1 MANLKTALRSAFEDG
16 TSYGTVNSN
25 GYLYSFLDNVYD
37 NKMSV
42 EHQQMFDHGSGG
54 ELHSKAEAVH
64 SSSMLGYN
72 FFSWIDKKHPF
83 VWDDVVYT
91 KVYFEVQLRT
101 LCCRSNPANMDIVLE
116 GERFGQRVLLFIES
130 KFLEYTNHGK
140 LELSEA
146 YLMPKNYYMG
156 SWNDVAY
163 ELRVETRST
172 NHYNEGLKQS
182 FCHLV
187 ALNALQNPKAL
198 AWFNANN
205 VLQIEN
211 LDEVEIRF
219 TNAIFYPRNDF
230 EAEYQKYQDY
240 EELYRWF
247 KKFIARIAPYSVQ
260 PGWNNYYELWRL
272 MRDQISDINRK
283 AFLER
288 RYINFAEKC

>member
-1 MANLKTALRSAFEDG
+1 MENLKKALRSYFNK
-16 TSYGTVNSN
+16 GTVNN
-25 GYLYSFLDNVYD
+25 KGYLKCFLDNVY
-37 NKMSV
+37 KQEMKP
-42 EHQQMFDHGSGG
+42 EHQQMFKHGSGS
-54 ELHSKAEAVH
+54 ELQYKARAVH

-72 FFSWIDKKHPF
+72 FFSWINEEHPF
-83 VWDDVVYT
+83 EWDDVIYT
-91 KVYFEVQLRT
+91 KVYFEVRLRT
-101 LCCRSNPANMDIVLE
+101 IKRSPAPANMDIVLE
-116 GERFGQRVLLFIES
+116 GEKFGQRVLLFIES

-163 ELRVETRST
+163 ELRVETRDT

-211 LDEVEIRF
+211 LDDVEIRF
-219 TNAIFYPRNDF
+219 TNAIFCPRNDF

-240 EELYRWF
+240 EELY

-260 PGWNNYYELWRL
+260 PGWNNYSELWRL
-272 MRDQISDINRK
+272 MRDQILDTNRK
-283 AFLER
+283 AFLEQ
-288 RYINFAEKC
+288 RYMNFAEKC

>member
-1 MANLKTALRSAFEDG
+1 MENLKKALRSYFNK
-16 TSYGTVNSN
+16 GTVNN
-25 GYLYSFLDNVYD
+25 KGYLKCFLDNVYEQ
-37 NKMSV
+37 KMEP
-42 EHQQMFDHGSGG
+42 EHQKMFIHGSGS
-54 ELHSKAEAVH
+54 ELRSKARAVH

-72 FFSWIDKKHPF
+72 FFSWINEEHPF
-83 VWDDVVYT
+83 VWDDVTYT
-91 KVYFEVQLRT
+91 KVYFEVRLRT
-101 LCCRSNPANMDIVLE
+101 IKRSPAPANMDIVLE
-116 GERFGQRVLLFIES
+116 GEKFGQRVLLFIES
-130 KFLEYTNHGK
+130 KFLEYMNQGK
-140 LELSEA
+140 LKLSEA
-146 YLMPKNYYMG
+146 YLMPQNYYMG

-163 ELRVETRST
+163 KLRVETRDT

-187 ALNALQNPKAL
+187 ALNALKNEKAL

-211 LDEVEIRF
+211 LDDVEIRF
-219 TNAIFYPRNDF
+219 TNAIFCPRNDF

-240 EELYRWF
+240 EELYKWF
-247 KKFIARIAPYSVQ
+247 KKFIARNAPYSVQ

>member
-1 MANLKTALRSAFEDG
+1 MANLKQALRSAFEDG
-16 TSYGTVNSN
+16 TTYGTVNSN

-37 NKMSV
+37 NKMSI

-130 KFLEYTNHGK
+130 KFLEYTNRGK

-198 AWFNANN
+198 AWLNANN

-240 EELYRWF
+240 EELYQWF
-247 KKFIARIAPYSVQ
+247 KKFIASIAPYSVQ
-260 PGWNNYYELWRL
+260 PGWNNYSELWRL
-272 MRDQISDINRK
+272 MRDQISDTNRK

-288 RYINFAEKC
+288 RYMNFAEKC

>member
-1 MANLKTALRSAFEDG
+1 MSNLKTALRSAFEDG
-16 TSYGTVNSN
+16 TTYGTVNSN

-37 NKMSV
+37 NKMSI
-42 EHQQMFDHGSGG
+42 EHQRMFDHGSGG

-72 FFSWIDKKHPF
+72 FFSWIDEKHPF
-83 VWDDVVYT
+83 VWDDVTYT

-116 GERFGQRVLLFIES
+116 GEKFGQRVLLFIES

-140 LELSEA
+140 LKLSEA
-146 YLMPKNYYMG
+146 YMIPKNYYNG
-156 SWNDVAY
+156 SWDAVAY
-163 ELRVETRST
+163 ELRIETHDT

-187 ALNALQNPKAL
+187 AMNALRNEKAL
-198 AWFNANN
+198 NWFNANN
-205 VLQIEN
+205 VLQIDSLN
-211 LDEVEIRF
+211 GVEIRF

-230 EAEYQKYQDY
+230 EAEYGKYKDY
-240 EELYRWF
+240 EEYYKWF
-247 KKFIARIAPYSVQ
+247 MGFIASIAPYSVQ
-260 PGWNNYYELWRL
+260 PGWCSYSELWKL
-272 MRDQISDINRK
+272 MRNQISDTNRK

-288 RYINFAEKC
+288 RYMNFAEKC

>member
-1 MANLKTALRSAFEDG
+1 MANLKLALRSAFEDG
-16 TSYGTVNSN
+16 TTYGTVNSN

-37 NKMSV
+37 NKMSI

-101 LCCRSNPANMDIVLE
+101 LCCRSTPANMDIVLE

-156 SWNDVAY
+156 SWSDVAY
-163 ELRVETRST
+163 ELRVETRNT

-187 ALNALQNPKAL
+187 ALNALQNSKAL

>member
-1 MANLKTALRSAFEDG
+1 MANLKTALRSAFEDV

-116 GERFGQRVLLFIES
+116 GEKFGQRVLLFIES

-146 YLMPKNYYMG
+146 YLMPKNYYNG
-156 SWNDVAY
+156 SWDSVAY
-163 ELRVETRST
+163 ELRVETRDT

-187 ALNALQNPKAL
+187 ALNALKNEKAL

-211 LDEVEIRF
+211 LNDVEIRF
-219 TNAIFYPRNDF
+219 TNAIFCPRNDF
-230 EAEYQKYQDY
+230 DAEYDKYQDY
-240 EELYRWF
+240 EELYGWF
-247 KKFIARIAPYSVQ
+247 KRFIASIAPDSVQ
-260 PGWNNYYELWRL
+260 PGWSNYSQIWSL
-272 MRDQISDINRK
+272 MRNQISDTNRK

-288 RYINFAEKC
+288 RYMNFAEKC